1 MKFINICLL
10 YFLIT
15 PFCLSQQQQLPLDY
29 YSDNRNKTIIPTR
42 EATVVEGEQLFQN
55 HCASCHNLC
64 QQQMGPA
71 LASVTD
77 RRPVSWL
84 LDFIHSS
91 QTVIQNG
98 DPYANF
104 LYEKYNRM
112 IMPDFQFLSDE
123 EIMTLLAYIK
133 NASSAPTGVAGVNSN
148 SQPVRD
154 LRDSGHPEELPLES
168 RVSGVEYKGDGQQ
181 ETKYFIMK
189 IVFIAV
195 ALLSV
200 VAHLVF
206 VGVLWRR
213 GKTRFKM

>member
-1 MKFINICLL
+1 MKLINTCLL
-10 YFLIT
+10 YFLII
-15 PFCLSQQQQLPLDY
+15 PFCFSQQQSPIDY
-29 YSDNRNKTIIPTR
+29 FSDNRNKKVIPTD
-42 EATVVEGEQLFQN
+42 EATVVEGEQLFHN
-55 HCASCHNLC
+55 HCRSCHSLC

-104 LYEKYNRM
+104 LYEEYNGM

-133 NASSAPTGVAGVNSN
+133 NASSVPTGMAGVNSN
-148 SQPVRD
+148 SQPLRD
-154 LRDSGHPEELPLES
+154 LSDSGHPEELPLES
-168 RVSGVEYKGDGQQ
+168 RVSGIEYEEGGQQ

-189 IVFIAV
+189 IVFFGV

-206 VGVLWRR
+206 VGLLWRR